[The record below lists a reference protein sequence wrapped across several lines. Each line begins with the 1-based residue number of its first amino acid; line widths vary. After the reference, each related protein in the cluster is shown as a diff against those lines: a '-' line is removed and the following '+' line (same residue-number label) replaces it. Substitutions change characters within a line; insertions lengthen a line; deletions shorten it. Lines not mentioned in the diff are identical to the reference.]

1 MENKPIDQKVSLHAN
16 EFITLD
22 DIWDALK
29 RGKWIILSSFLVF
42 AISSSIFYYLKPDV
56 FSSTVKL
63 LKETTQST
71 VNLFANDLSSSNV
84 RSLGNELE
92 IIKTRQFAERVQ
104 EVMIDSLNHN
114 PALAK
119 YELFNTLV
127 PENNKRRSVIG
138 SLLNNR
144 NAVTQ
149 RLVDVI
155 LISFNASSPQEAAI
169 IANIFA
175 TAYIDLRVADSRTS
189 QHAVKQFIKSQLDQR
204 SLELKLA
211 EDNLQHYMVETKV
224 VTPTLESQEAVK
236 KITETESKITES
248 KVQIEILGQQIKV
261 ADEEL
266 AKLEPTLAGVN
277 TQGLVDEYIR
287 QFQLAIATKEVERD
301 TRLSKYDP
309 NDKKANNFLEKTTI
323 DQLTQDIA
331 NLKKQMNERIRDVY
345 KDGIPVNALERTRA
359 IFSEKITAQAQ
370 ISVENFK
377 IEKMTNILAQLD
389 KKYATLP
396 TKNIEYAR
404 LQRAKASAEELYVI
418 LEKKYQ
424 EALISEQ
431 QVVSNVKII
440 DQAIPNYQPVEPN
453 RVRMIV
459 LFSLLGILLGVG
471 VAVTIKKMDNRVHKI
486 DDLEKIGFKILGQIP
501 LESEPIELGRLLEKV
516 PTLIQELFRQVAI
529 NISFMLNLKK
539 AGTGKIILTTS
550 TVPQEGKTFSAVN
563 LANVFTDMGHKVLL
577 IDGDLRRP
585 TIDKQLSINKIP
597 GLTEFLSTHSHVIQQ
612 VTTSQGATID
622 VITSGTIPLS
632 PLPIISSAEFIELLE
647 ELKTKYTLIILD
659 TPPSLSVGDVQIY
672 AQYADGI
679 AYVIG
684 AEIANKKEI
693 QRQYSILNEKHGT
706 KLLGVLLNQVRV
718 DHLGTKGYY
727 YYYQNHKD

>member
-1 MENKPIDQKVSLHAN
+1 MENKPIDQKTNLHGN

-42 AISSSIFYYLKPDV
+42 TVSSSIFYYLKPDV

-71 VNLFANDLSSSNV
+71 VNLFANDFSSSNI

-119 YELFNTLV
+119 YELFKALT
-127 PENNKRRSVIG
+127 PENNKRRSIIG

-224 VTPTLESQEAVK
+224 VTPTVESQEAVK
-236 KITETESKITES
+236 KITETESKINES

-377 IEKMTNILAQLD
+377 IEKMTSILAQLD

-453 RVRMIV
+453 RTRMIII
-459 LFSLLGILLGVG
+459 FSLLGILLGVG
-471 VAVTIKKMDNRVHKI
+471 IAVTIKKMDNRVHKI

-529 NISFMLNLKK
+529 NISFILNLKK

-612 VTTSQGATID
+612 VPTSQGATID

-693 QRQYSILNEKHGT
+693 QRQYSLLSEKHGS

-718 DHLGTKGYY
+718 DRLGTKGYY